1 MSIWNAI
8 KRWCFTEPSP
18 ESGEA
23 SQSGTATAEPP
34 VKPASAPL
42 AGPRL
47 ASNTFPAAKP
57 SQPVKATPPV
67 KERAP
72 EKDRSAEKERAALQA
87 AAKEREREAAR
98 RRARGLTPPA
108 DWSQTKRVLEIG
120 LGDGA
125 RADALIAEMTEAH
138 GPGAAAYV
146 GVDLFE
152 MGPAGGL
159 TLKGAF
165 ARFRA
170 AGAEVK
176 LIPGDVLGGAKKLVY
191 QIPAVDLLV
200 ISADQPAAQLAA
212 AWPTLVHLISEKSAV
227 FLEEATA
234 GDGPKKYQRLTYAEV
249 QAKSKVRFGRSK
261 AA

>member
-8 KRWCFTEPSP
+8 KRWCFTDASP

-23 SQSGTATAEPP
+23 SPSATATAEPP
-34 VKPASAPL
+34 VKTVSPTL

-47 ASNTFPAAKP
+47 ASNTFPADKP
-57 SQPVKATPPV
+57 AQPTKAAPV

-87 AAKEREREAAR
+87 AAKEKEREAAR
-98 RRARGLTPPA
+98 RRALGLTPPV

-125 RADALIAEMTEAH
+125 RADALIGEMTEAH

-200 ISADQPAAQLAA
+200 ISADQPPAQLEA
-212 AWPTLVHLISEKSAV
+212 AWPTLVHLVSEKSAV
-227 FLEEATA
+227 FVELPAS
-234 GDGPKKYQRLTYAEV
+234 GDRPKKYQRLTYAEV